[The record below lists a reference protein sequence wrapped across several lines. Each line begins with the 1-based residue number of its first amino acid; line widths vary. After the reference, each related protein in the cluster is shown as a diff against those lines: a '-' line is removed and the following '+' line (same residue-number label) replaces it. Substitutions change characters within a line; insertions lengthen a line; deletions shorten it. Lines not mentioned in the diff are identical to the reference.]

1 MCPWRNWH
9 RCQMLLPG
17 QTLRKRSWSVQF
29 HFPMPTSL
37 PEIQHPGPGS
47 PAPCRDICMAYAI
60 CSSSVILLK
69 SGRPVWPNSCWLM
82 VIFSRASSESA
93 KRKRWQGRADG
104 MSHTGPPTNWF
115 LSCQT
120 PPCPLQSVPLPPSTR
135 GPRTADSTSCTF
147 SPRGGNPSLSS
158 RGCSRPPCLLLLPL
172 PLLFHRNTKGLAKGR
187 VRSDFLLPSPLL
199 GTGEVG

>member
-120 PPCPLQSVPLPPSTR
+120 PPMPTPVSTASTEHPWPQDCRLHLLYLQSQGWQSQPQQQRLQPPAVPPPPAAAAALP
-135 GPRTADSTSCTF
+135 
-147 SPRGGNPSLSS
+147 
-158 RGCSRPPCLLLLPL
+158 
-172 PLLFHRNTKGLAKGR
+172 
-187 VRSDFLLPSPLL
+187 
-199 GTGEVG
+199 